1 MIYEARG
8 DINAVVVAGLGGTGS
23 QLARSIARILFD
35 MERSGLNTPE
45 VLFVDPDRVEEKN
58 VGRQMF
64 THGDVGQFK
73 AELLARRFNAAL
85 GLAVG
90 WFGEEYDPEKHI
102 PDHGTL
108 LVGCV
113 DNHIARQVLA
123 QAQRGAIWLDCG
135 NHSDSGQVII
145 GTTSDKIVMRK
156 EIQRCA
162 KSKLNVVEA
171 LPNAALVFP
180 ELLEPPDTALAIN
193 TDVSCAELIEAGVQ
207 HLLINDAVATAAA
220 SYIYRL
226 LYRKPLQSFMT
237 FVGLDAVRPV
247 PITRENIEQYIGR
260 VA

>member
-8 DINAVVVAGLGGTGS
+8 NINTVVVVGLGGTGS
-23 QLARSIARILFD
+23 QLARSIVRIVFD
-35 MERSGLNTPE
+35 MERSGLNTPG

-64 THGDVGQFK
+64 TYADVGQFK

-90 WFGEEYDPEKHI
+90 WIGEEYDPDKHN
-102 PDHGTL
+102 PDNGTL

-113 DNHIARQVLA
+113 DNHVARQALA
-123 QAQRGAIWLDCG
+123 QARHGTIWLDCG

-145 GTTSDKIVMRK
+145 GTTSDLTAMRK
-156 EIQRCA
+156 ELHRTI

-180 ELLEPPDTALAIN
+180 ELLAPPDMAVAVGQ
-193 TDVSCAELIEAGVQ
+193 DASCADLIEAGVQ
-207 HLLINDAVATAAA
+207 HLLINDAIATASA

-247 PITRENIEQYIGR
+247 PITRENIEQYVGQ